1 MNGRRQRDLS
11 QALAAGRAALKVRF
25 ARPAG

>member
-1 MNGRRQRDLS
+1 MNGRRQCDPS
-11 QALAAGRAALKVRF
+11 QALAAGRAALKVLF